1 MGVFVTCKTG
11 KSPISHKSHPFP
23 LSCLKKITPVLAYS
37 STPHLMQGLL
47 IKSHPAMPVLGLNLI
62 IRVITCIN
70 VHSLCSNY
78 AIEIFINLI
87 MDLSIIGI

>member
-1 MGVFVTCKTG
+1 
-11 KSPISHKSHPFP
+11 
-23 LSCLKKITPVLAYS
+23 
-37 STPHLMQGLL
+37 MQGLL